1 MKSKVI
7 SNSENVLIE
16 WRTKILNLV
25 IYIITAATFPAWLMT
40 LLNSI
45 NDPQLKSAG
54 VAYSI
59 LFSFVVILAIFK
71 KIHYSLRAWGVIL
84 LGFAA
89 AIVSLN
95 LTGLR
100 GSGPIYLITIS
111 VFGFILVSMKA
122 GVLCTLASI
131 LLAGVFNTLISAGT
145 IQIVQ
150 NEKAYLWPEFF
161 TFTTLIVV
169 VTGLLALYY
178 RFQSGLIQAE
188 RDSQI
193 KLTEAQD
200 LLKKQN
206 LTLEEKIRDRTSKLE
221 QTNKVQNALFQIAD
235 AVSSTSDIN
244 DFFIHAHEIIS
255 DLMYAGNFLV
265 ALYDETTGVVNFP
278 CFINNEGKTIDSILL
293 ENFHGPAGYI
303 LRSGKPI
310 KHGRS
315 EIQNLIKKKVIQLP
329 TSHPHEIVGAPLK
342 IEDRT
347 FGAIVLHS
355 DPEEYQ
361 YTSQDDEILGYLT
374 NQLSTAFTKVRVLES
389 ERQRTTELTILN
401 SIAETIVQTLD
412 IDKLVKIIGDKILEI
427 FRCDGT
433 LIMLLD
439 EKTNL
444 IHIPYEYDR
453 AEGGYIDY
461 VEPFPLGTGV
471 SSKVIKSGK
480 SLLLRTIEEE
490 IANGAYF
497 PPEIIEKGTGNYSQ
511 SWLGVPIIFQEK
523 VLGLVAL
530 ADAKPYAFNEDHL
543 NLLQTLSSNIG
554 VAISNARLFDET
566 QRLLQETQDRAAELT
581 IINSVQ
587 EDLASKL
594 ELQEIYNL
602 VGNKIRETFDA
613 QVVQLISFDH
623 EKNLMYRNYPIEKG
637 KRLNVDPLPI
647 SEGWAYFLSNRKP
660 VLVKNVG
667 DFLTRI
673 DYTFIPPVG
682 QTPKSSMA
690 VPLII
695 RDEIKGAIDI
705 ENMDRENAFDESDLR
720 LLQTLSNSLSVA
732 LENAR
737 LFADLNNQKNFSES
751 LIAINPTAI
760 VVLDKSN
767 HVKAWNHAAERLFG
781 YPAEDAIA
789 KPIIDLVSDKESRE
803 QVKEFSQEVSKGRT
817 VHAIVD
823 RVRKNGQKL
832 NLELF
837 AVPVNFEGGETGTF
851 VIYHDITEIKMAEA
865 KIIESQRRLTDIIDF
880 LPDAT
885 LVIDKK
891 GCVIAW
897 NRAIEEMT
905 GIKAEEILGKG
916 DYEYALPFYGIR
928 RPILIDLV
936 LIPREEFEE
945 KNYAQ
950 IQRSGEAL
958 IGETYTP
965 NLKAGARYLYAKATP
980 LHDGEGNV
988 IGAIETIRD
997 ITDRKKS
1004 EEELQQAK
1012 EIADSANQA
1021 KSAFLANMSHELRT
1035 PLNAIIGFTRIV
1047 RRKSEGILADKQVE
1061 NLDKVLISS
1070 DHLLSL
1076 INTVLDIAKIE
1087 AGRMDVMAANFRIGA
1102 LIDLCFTTTQ
1112 SLIRPSVQFEK
1123 FVHEDLSTIFSDQD
1137 KIRQIVLN
1145 LLSNAAKFTHEGK
1158 ITLDAKPLGEELH
1171 ISVSDTGIGISEEAL
1186 TRIFK
1191 EFQQADSSTTRQ
1203 YGGTGLGLSISRKL
1217 AQLLGGDITVKSKL
1231 GMGSVFTLIV
1241 PKNYQNR
1248 TQNLTLPQERDSQP
1262 TTKIVEADLP
1272 QGNNGKRKL
1281 VLVIDDDPDAVYLLK
1296 ENLQEDEYEIRGASN
1311 GEDGLKIA
1319 RDYQPS
1325 VIFLDVVMPGI
1336 NGWQVLHSLKADPL
1350 TAHIPVIFLTVLD
1363 NKPLGFE
1370 LGAADYLIK
1379 PLNPKDVE
1387 GALLRLTGK
1396 PANKKIDIQIIDDDP
1411 DIVEILEQSLPDSE
1425 FIIRSALN
1433 AQKGLEMI
1441 RQSPPDVLLLDI
1453 LMPEMDGFS
1462 VIEKLKQ
1469 DENFKSLPVIVIS
1482 AKDFTQ
1488 DENKYLNESLIK
1500 VMRKQGLVGEE
1511 LRSEIHNLLQVINHK
1526 K

>member
-1 MKSKVI
+1 MKTKVL

-45 NDPQLKSAG
+45 NDSQLKTAG
-54 VAYSI
+54 IAYSV
-59 LFSFVVILAIFK
+59 LFSFIVFLAIFK
-71 KIHYSLRAWGVIL
+71 KIHYSFRAWGVIL

-131 LLAGVFNTLISAGT
+131 LLAGVFNTLISAGM
-145 IQIVQ
+145 IQIVS
-150 NEKAYLWPEFF
+150 NEEAYLWPEFF

-169 VTGLLALYY
+169 VTGLLVLYY

-193 KLTEAQD
+193 MLSEAQD

-206 LTLEEKIRDRTSKLE
+206 LTLEEKVRDRTSKLE
-221 QTNKVQNALFQIAD
+221 QTNKIQKALFQIAD

-244 DFFIHAHEIIS
+244 DFFMHAHEIIS

-265 ALYDETTGVVNFP
+265 AFCDDNTGVVSFP
-278 CFINNEGKTIDSILL
+278 CFINNEGKTIDSTLL

-303 LRSGKPI
+303 IRSGKSI
-310 KHGRS
+310 NHGRD
-315 EIQNLIKKKVIQLP
+315 EIQKLLKKKKIQLT
-329 TSHPHEIVGAPLK
+329 TSHPQEIIGAPLK
-342 IEDRT
+342 IKDRT

-374 NQLSTAFTKVRVLES
+374 NQLSTALTRLRTLES
-389 ERQRTTELTILN
+389 ERQRTAELTILN

-412 IDKLVKIIGDKILEI
+412 INKLIKIIGDKILEI

-444 IHIPYEYDR
+444 IHIPYEFDR

-471 SSKVIKSGK
+471 SSKVIKSGEP
-480 SLLLRTIEEE
+480 LLLRTLEEE

-511 SWLGVPIIFQEK
+511 SWLGVPIKIKDK
-523 VLGLVAL
+523 VLGLIAL
-530 ADAKPYAFNEDHL
+530 ADAKPYTFNQDH
-543 NLLQTLSSNIG
+543 
-554 VAISNARLFDET
+554 
-566 QRLLQETQDRAAELT
+566 
-581 IINSVQ
+581 
-587 EDLASKL
+587 
-594 ELQEIYNL
+594 
-602 VGNKIRETFDA
+602 
-613 QVVQLISFDH
+613 
-623 EKNLMYRNYPIEKG
+623 
-637 KRLNVDPLPI
+637 
-647 SEGWAYFLSNRKP
+647 
-660 VLVKNVG
+660 
-667 DFLTRI
+667 
-673 DYTFIPPVG
+673 
-682 QTPKSSMA
+682 
-690 VPLII
+690 
-695 RDEIKGAIDI
+695 
-705 ENMDRENAFDESDLR
+705 LR
-720 LLQTLSNSLSVA
+720 LLQTLSTNIGVA

-737 LFADLNNQKNFSES
+737 LFADLKNQKNFSES
-751 LIAINPTAI
+751 LISINPTAI

-767 HVKAWNHAAERLFG
+767 NVKAWNQAAEKLFG
-781 YPAEDAIA
+781 YPAEEAIA

-803 QVKEFSQEVSKGRT
+803 QVKEFSQEVSKGKT
-817 VHAIVD
+817 VHAFVD
-823 RVRKNGQKL
+823 RVRKDGQKL

-851 VIYHDITEIKMAEA
+851 VIYHDITEIKQAEA

-880 LPDAT
+880 LPDST
-885 LVIDKK
+885 LVIDNK
-891 GCVIAW
+891 GRVIAW

-905 GIKAEEILGKG
+905 GVKAEEILGKG
-916 DYEYALPFYGIR
+916 EYEYALPFYGEK

-936 LIPREEFEE
+936 LIPRNEFEE

-950 IQRSGEAL
+950 IKRTGETL

-965 NLKAGARYLYAKATP
+965 NLMGGARYLYAKATP
-980 LHDGEGNV
+980 LHDGEGKV

-1012 EIADSANQA
+1012 EIADTANQA

-1047 RRKSEGILADKQVE
+1047 RRKSEGVLAEKQIE

-1102 LIDLCFTTTQ
+1102 LIDQCFTTTKP
-1112 SLIRPSVQFEK
+1112 LIRQNVQFEK

-1158 ITLDAKPLGEELH
+1158 IILDAKPLEDELH

-1191 EFQQADSSTTRQ
+1191 EFQQADLSTTRQ

-1217 AQLLGGDITVKSKL
+1217 AQLLGGDITVKSEL
-1231 GMGSVFTLIV
+1231 GMGSIFTLII
-1241 PKNYQNR
+1241 PKNFQNR
-1248 TQNLTLPQERDSQP
+1248 SQNLTLPQERDSQS
-1262 TTKIVEADLP
+1262 TQKIVEADLL
-1272 QGNNGKRKL
+1272 QENDGKRKL

-1319 RDYQPS
+1319 RDHQPS

-1336 NGWQVLHSLKADPL
+1336 NGWQVLHSLKADQL

-1379 PLNPKDVE
+1379 PLNPKVIE
-1387 GALLRLTGK
+1387 KALLQVTGR
-1396 PANKKIDIQIIDDDP
+1396 PTNKKIDIQIIDDDP
-1411 DIVEILEQSLPDSE
+1411 DIIEILKQSLPDSE

-1433 AQKGLEMI
+1433 ARKGLKMI
-1441 RQSPPDVLLLDI
+1441 HQSPPDVLLLDI

-1469 DENFKSLPVIVIS
+1469 DENYKFLPIIVIS

-1500 VMRKQGLVGEE
+1500 VMQKQGLVGEE
-1511 LRSEIHNLLQVINHK
+1511 LRSEIHKLLRTSSNES
-1526 K
+1526 